1 MFHEDDRDMSFVKLR
16 EKIPQVSLVVRYSKF
31 VRDWSVK
38 RQDLICFNSYT
49 QISPEITTR
58 RCK

>member
-31 VRDWSVK
+31 VRDWSLK
-38 RQDLICFNSYT
+38 RQDLICCSSYT

-58 RCK
+58 RYK